1 MDLDSTCQPGAI
13 PAEERLNVFAL
24 VIYIPGPLGLFL
36 DQLRRELVPD
46 YDPHAHV
53 SVLPPRT
60 LAVGWQVASEEAAA
74 ITASRPP
81 FDVELTN
88 VSVFPVTGVV
98 YIEIGEGGD
107 ELRRIH
113 AAMNSNT
120 LGFEEPFAYYPH
132 VTLAQ
137 ELPTERVP
145 EVCELAAR
153 RWREYRGS
161 RTFRADRAVL
171 VQNTLS
177 NRWIDLRACLL
188 GRRNSQ

>member
-1 MDLDSTCQPGAI
+1 MASDLTWQQGAV
-13 PAEERLNVFAL
+13 PAGERLNVFAL

-36 DQLRRELVPD
+36 DRLRRDLVPD

-60 LAVGWQVASEEAAA
+60 LAVGWEVASDEAAA
-74 ITASRPP
+74 ITAARQP
-81 FDVELTN
+81 FEVELTG

-98 YIEIGEGGD
+98 YLEVGRGGD

-113 AAMNSNT
+113 TAMNSDS
-120 LGFEEPFAYYPH
+120 LGFDEPFAYYPH

-137 ELPTERVP
+137 EIPMERVP
-145 EVCELAAR
+145 EVRELAAQ
-153 RWREYRGS
+153 RWREYPGE
-161 RTFRADRAVL
+161 RTFLCDRAVL

-188 GRRNSQ
+188 GSKNSR